1 MILITGASGSTGSYL
16 LESLLAET
24 RMPIIA
30 WVRQPERLKIRY
42 HPRLQIW
49 TGGLEA
55 LETYQPALNQVSH
68 LIHTA
73 TCWGG
78 PETFQ
83 INVKQSWQ
91 LIKNLNPHT
100 CRQIHLFSTASLLG
114 PDQTFIPQSLQ
125 WGTDYIRSKA
135 TLHQR
140 LIAAQHQGQLQIP
153 ISLYYPTVV
162 LGGDPQHPYTAA
174 AAGLKDLPRWLQYLR
189 WLSADGRFHL
199 IHARD
204 IARIITYRLIHHLP
218 AESIVLGNPA
228 IEINELI
235 QRLLNLYQIPAAPF
249 RIPLKPAL
257 PALTTALHPLMSNWD
272 RYSLRARHLSYNS
285 IHAATYQLPTDLMTP
300 EAMVKAVTQKN
311 LNRSFE

>member
-30 WVRQPERLKIRY
+30 WVRQPERLKIRS
-42 HPRLQIW
+42 HPRLHIW

-55 LETYQPALNQVSH
+55 FETYRPALNQVSH

-78 PETFQ
+78 LETFQ
-83 INVKQSWQ
+83 INVKQSWR
-91 LIKNLNPHT
+91 LIQSLDPQI

-114 PDQTFIPQSLQ
+114 PDQRFIPQSLQ

-140 LIAAQHQGQLQIP
+140 LVSAQHQGQLQIP
-153 ISLYYPTVV
+153 VSIYYPTVV
-162 LGGDPQHPYTAA
+162 LGGDHQHPYTAA
-174 AAGLKDLPRWLQYLR
+174 AAGLNDLPRWLKYIR
-189 WLSADGRFHL
+189 WLNADGRFHL

-204 IARIITYRLIHHLP
+204 IARIVTYRLIHNLP

-235 QRLLNLYQIPAAPF
+235 QRLLKLHQIPAAPF
-249 RIPLKPAL
+249 RLPLKPAL
-257 PALTTALHPLMSNWD
+257 PALTAAIYPLMSNWD

-285 IHAATYQLPTDLMTP
+285 IHAASYQLPTDLATP
-300 EAMVKAVTQKN
+300 EAMIKAVTQQI
-311 LNRSFE
+311 